1 MRFAFLWHDFW
12 YILGQEMVHMA
23 YSRDG
28 MMAGRML
35 LTLLFCG
42 IVGLER
48 STHERASGF
57 RTHILVGL
65 GACMMTL
72 AGGYGFREL
81 SGSAA
86 HGADPMRVASYVVS
100 GIGFLGAGAIL
111 RHGTTIRGMTTEAS
125 LWSAAGI
132 GITEGAGLPLL
143 AATAAGLILFTL
155 VPLKNWEARLRPGQD
170 AGDLAIHLRDDR
182 EAVGKALVVL
192 TRMGISVKGT
202 TIFQGAGETAVL
214 RVDLARALRPDEV
227 TPLVQRLL
235 ALKYVSRVDTQ
246 DLYLDEEEE
255 ALDEDVVDM
264 VAYDVPPEGVSEEMV
279 PEALSSDTNGLTEE
293 VGPIKIR
300 RKKIRRKKIKSNRMS
315 NDTEGGNDDDQHDL
329 DPGR

>member
-1 MRFAFLWHDFW
+1 MRFAVLWHDFW
-12 YILGQEMVHMA
+12 YILGHELVQAAH
-23 YSRDG
+23 SRDG

-35 LTLLFCG
+35 LTLVFCG
-42 IVGLER
+42 VVGLER

-111 RHGTTIRGMTTEAS
+111 RHGTTIRGMTTAAS

-132 GITEGAGLPLL
+132 GITVGAGLPLL

-155 VPLKNWEARLRPGQD
+155 VPLKNWEARLRLGQD

-182 EAVGKALVVL
+182 EAVGKTLMVL
-192 TRMGISVKGT
+192 ARMGVAVKGT
-202 TIFQGAGETAVL
+202 TVFQGAGETAVL

-246 DLYLDEEEE
+246 DLNLDDEEE
-255 ALDEDVVDM
+255 APDEDAVNMVD
-264 VAYDVPPEGVSEEMV
+264 YDVP
-279 PEALSSDTNGLTEE
+279 TEE
-293 VGPIKIR
+293 TDSESEPDQEKGG
-300 RKKIRRKKIKSNRMS
+300 SNR
-315 NDTEGGNDDDQHDL
+315 
-329 DPGR
+329 

>member
-1 MRFAFLWHDFW
+1 MHFHLSWPA
-12 YILGQEMVHMA
+12 LGHGLLLLA
-23 YSRDG
+23 HSCDG
-28 MMAGRML
+28 IMAGRML

-42 IVGLER
+42 VVGLER

-81 SGSAA
+81 PGSAA
-86 HGADPMRVASYVVS
+86 HGANPMQVASYVVS

-111 RHGTTIRGMTTEAS
+111 RHGTTIRGMTTAAS

-132 GITEGAGLPLL
+132 GITVGAGLPLL

-155 VPLKNWEARLRPGQD
+155 VPLKNWEARLRLGQD

-182 EAVGKALVVL
+182 EAVGKAMVAL
-192 TRMGISVKGT
+192 TRMGVAVKGT
-202 TIFQGAGETAVL
+202 TIFQGVGETAVL

-227 TPLVQRLL
+227 MPLVQRLL

-246 DLYLDEEEE
+246 DLNLDEEEE
-255 ALDEDVVDM
+255 AADADAVNMVD
-264 VAYDVPPEGVSEEMV
+264 YDVPQEEAEGVSDQE
-279 PEALSSDTNGLTEE
+279 PEKPSADMTVLVE
-293 VGPIKIR
+293 
-300 RKKIRRKKIKSNRMS
+300 
-315 NDTEGGNDDDQHDL
+315 
-329 DPGR
+329 PGHRDEQ

>member
-111 RHGTTIRGMTTEAS
+111 RHGTTIRGMTTAAS

-279 PEALSSDTNGLTEE
+279 PEALSSDTSGLTEE

>member
-12 YILGQEMVHMA
+12 YILGQEMVHIA
-23 YSRDG
+23 DSRDG

-111 RHGTTIRGMTTEAS
+111 RHGTTIRGMTTAAS

-279 PEALSSDTNGLTEE
+279 SESPSSDTSGLTEE

-300 RKKIRRKKIKSNRMS
+300 RKKIRRKKIKSNGMS

>member
-12 YILGQEMVHMA
+12 YILGQEMVHIA
-23 YSRDG
+23 DSRDG

-111 RHGTTIRGMTTEAS
+111 RHGTTIRGMTTAAS

-279 PEALSSDTNGLTEE
+279 PEALSSNTSSLTEE

-300 RKKIRRKKIKSNRMS
+300 RKKIRRKKIKSNGMS

>member
-1 MRFAFLWHDFW
+1 M
-12 YILGQEMVHMA
+12 
-23 YSRDG
+23 
-28 MMAGRML
+28 
-35 LTLLFCG
+35 
-42 IVGLER
+42 
-48 STHERASGF
+48 
-57 RTHILVGL
+57 
-65 GACMMTL
+65 
-72 AGGYGFREL
+72 
-81 SGSAA
+81 
-86 HGADPMRVASYVVS
+86 
-100 GIGFLGAGAIL
+100 
-111 RHGTTIRGMTTEAS
+111 
-125 LWSAAGI
+125 
-132 GITEGAGLPLL
+132 PLL

-279 PEALSSDTNGLTEE
+279 PEALSSDTSGLTEE

-315 NDTEGGNDDDQHDL
+315 NDMEGGNDGDQHDL

>member
-111 RHGTTIRGMTTEAS
+111 RHGTTIRGMTTAAS

-264 VAYDVPPEGVSEEMV
+264 VAYDVPPESVSEEMV
-279 PEALSSDTNGLTEE
+279 PEALSSDTSGLTEE

>member
-12 YILGQEMVHMA
+12 YILGQEMVHIA
-23 YSRDG
+23 DSRDG

-111 RHGTTIRGMTTEAS
+111 RHGTTIRGMTTASS

-279 PEALSSDTNGLTEE
+279 PEALSSNTSGLTEE

-300 RKKIRRKKIKSNRMS
+300 RKKIRRKKIKSNGMS

>member
-12 YILGQEMVHMA
+12 YILGQEMVHIA
-23 YSRDG
+23 DSRDG

-86 HGADPMRVASYVVS
+86 HGADPMRVAGYVVS

-111 RHGTTIRGMTTEAS
+111 RHGTTIRGMTTAAS

-279 PEALSSDTNGLTEE
+279 PEALSSNTSGLTEE

-300 RKKIRRKKIKSNRMS
+300 RKKIRRKKIKSNGMS

>member
-1 MRFAFLWHDFW
+1 VRFAFLWHDFW
-12 YILGQEMVHMA
+12 YILGQEMVHIA
-23 YSRDG
+23 DSRDG

-111 RHGTTIRGMTTEAS
+111 RHGTTIRGMTTAAS

-279 PEALSSDTNGLTEE
+279 PEALSSNTSGLTEE

-300 RKKIRRKKIKSNRMS
+300 RKKIRRKKIKSNGMS

>member
-1 MRFAFLWHDFW
+1 MRFHTLWHAFW
-12 YILGQEMVHMA
+12 SAVGHDLVLLAH
-23 YSRDG
+23 SRDG
-28 MMAGRML
+28 IMAGRML
-35 LTLLFCG
+35 LTLFFCG
-42 IVGLER
+42 VVGLER

-111 RHGTTIRGMTTEAS
+111 RHGTTIRGMTTAAS

-132 GITEGAGLPLL
+132 GITVGAGLPLL

-192 TRMGISVKGT
+192 TRMGVAVKGT

-214 RVDLARALRPDEV
+214 RVDLNRPLRPEEV

-255 ALDEDVVDM
+255 ALDEDAVDM
-264 VAYDVPPEGVSEEMV
+264 VAHDVPPEEAGAVSGDTVVLAEEAV
-279 PEALSSDTNGLTEE
+279 PA
-293 VGPIKIR
+293 KIR
-300 RKKIRRKKIKSNRMS
+300 RKKIRRKKIKANGMRNAMTH
-315 NDTEGGNDDDQHDL
+315 DDMDGENDDDQHDL

>member
-1 MRFAFLWHDFW
+1 MHSHISWHLFW
-12 YILGQEMVHMA
+12 SAAGHDTALLAH
-23 YSRDG
+23 SRDG

-42 IVGLER
+42 AVGLER

-86 HGADPMRVASYVVS
+86 HGADPMRMASYVVS

-111 RHGTTIRGMTTEAS
+111 RHGTTIRGMTTAAS

-132 GITEGAGLPLL
+132 GITVGAGLPLL
-143 AATAAGLILFTL
+143 AATAAALILFTR

-182 EAVGKALVVL
+182 EAVGKALVAL
-192 TRMGISVKGT
+192 TRMGVAVKGT
-202 TIFQGAGETAVL
+202 TLFQGAGETAVL

-255 ALDEDVVDM
+255 ALDEDAVDM
-264 VAYDVPPEGVSEEMV
+264 VAHDVPMEEPGDV
-279 PEALSSDTNGLTEE
+279 PEEAAPGGPPPDAGDPAEE
-293 VGPIKIR
+293 ARLGKIR
-300 RKKIRRKKIKSNRMS
+300 RKRIRRKKIKANAMS
-315 NDTEGGNDDDQHDL
+315 AGLEGGNDDDQHD
-329 DPGR
+329 RI